1 MSRQE
6 LEIKAK
12 EFNSKLKR
20 HPMSSEELQKVLCD
34 FAEALQ
40 IQDVSVQ
47 SEQFVCNHITHQE
60 LLNAINVARFRK
72 HLTPHYPN
80 VYTLPMHNFIF

>member
-47 SEQFVCNHITHQE
+47 SEHFVCNHPMRSRE
-60 LLNAINVARFRK
+60 
-72 HLTPHYPN
+72 Y
-80 VYTLPMHNFIF
+80 YTSGTFKCYQCGKIP

>member
-47 SEQFVCNHITHQE
+47 SEQFVCNHPMRSRE
-60 LLNAINVARFRK
+60 
-72 HLTPHYPN
+72 Y
-80 VYTLPMHNFIF
+80 YTSGTFKCYQCGKIP